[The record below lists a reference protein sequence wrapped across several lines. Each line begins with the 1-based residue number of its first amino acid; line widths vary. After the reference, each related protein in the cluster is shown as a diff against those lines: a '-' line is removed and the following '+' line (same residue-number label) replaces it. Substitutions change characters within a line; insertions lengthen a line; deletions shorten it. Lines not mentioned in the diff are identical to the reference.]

1 MFEEEQTWVPVLAPL
16 LQIANLLNISVIILD
31 MGALLVKKKKKSPFG
46 LVGIN
51 EDRVHACG

>member
-31 MGALLVKKKKKSPFG
+31 MGALLVKKKKSPFG